1 MLQLWGRVGR
11 MSLQTIRTTAGR
23 AAKYVPPYDARERH
37 LPGYNYCGPGTN
49 VTRRLRAGVEPVN
62 GLDRASLEHDRVTE
76 PRGPYT
82 SNGHGP
88 ALRAAD
94 RLLMREARRLR
105 FVQGEDRWAC
115 LAVERAMKAL
125 LATGARGRGLED

>member
-1 MLQLWGRVGR
+1 LLDNMK
-11 MSLQTIRTTAGR
+11 TTSRPA
-23 AAKYVPPYDARERH
+23 YVPPYDRRERH
-37 LPGYNYCGPGTN
+37 LPGYNFAGPGTN
-49 VTRRLRAGVEPVN
+49 VTLRLRRGVEPVN
-62 GLDRASLEHDRVTE
+62 RLDAAALEHDRATE
-76 PRGPYT
+76 PRGPYN

-94 RLLMREARRLR
+94 RILMRKARRLMWTP
-105 FVQGEDRWAC
+105 GEDRWAC